1 MRCFFSLSSF
11 TRQDLARTLPLL
23 PTVLEE
29 LEDLIP
35 FQVNPRLL
43 AVIEKGLHL
52 SLLAPP
58 LLEEASWP
66 YQLASSIT
74 KMGLNLVLMPASLLS
89 PPLSFLS
96 FFRVSLEAIHLLW
109 EPFDL

>member
-1 MRCFFSLSSF
+1 MRCSFSPSSF

-23 PTVLEE
+23 LLPKALEE

-43 AVIEKGLHL
+43 AVVERGLHL

-58 LLEEASWP
+58 LLEEAS
-66 YQLASSIT
+66 
-74 KMGLNLVLMPASLLS
+74 
-89 PPLSFLS
+89 
-96 FFRVSLEAIHLLW
+96 
-109 EPFDL
+109 